1 MVYISLRG
9 SFIIDFFCPCST
21 RRYGI
26 SNFGGSSSSL
36 LQEPA
41 QVTPKR
47 SRAEDLL
54 MALAGLGIGY
64 LLMLAYLVL
73 RQ

>member
-1 MVYISLRG
+1 M
-9 SFIIDFFCPCST
+9 
-21 RRYGI
+21 
-26 SNFGGSSSSL
+26 
-36 LQEPA
+36 
-41 QVTPKR
+41 TPKR